1 MSARTS
7 DPEAGL
13 PAYDED
19 KKGVEVGHLE
29 ESVTVKGAD
38 KIDLTGYVYVP
49 DTPEERA
56 LVRKIDIHILP
67 MLWVMYIMNYWLHI
81 VPRLHPPTA
90 TDAQLDRTNIGNA
103 KVGGMQKD
111 LSLSSSEYSL
121 VLSIF
126 FIGYLLW
133 EVPSIIGEKK

>member
-67 MLWVMYIMNYWLHI
+67 MLWVMYIMNYVSSPAREAPIGGGTVAPH
-81 VPRLHPPTA
+81 RASPPP
-90 TDAQLDRTNIGNA
+90 
-103 KVGGMQKD
+103 
-111 LSLSSSEYSL
+111 SYSH
-121 VLSIF
+121 
-126 FIGYLLW
+126 
-133 EVPSIIGEKK
+133 